1 MGLTAKDLQNLGPAA
16 RQQVL
21 NKLSARG
28 IKLDAESKY
37 RSQKAMRV
45 MPNGETMTFDSQ
57 REASRY
63 DQLNLM
69 LAAGRISDL
78 RLQVDFTLQEAYTDA
93 DGNRIRAI
101 RYRADFTYQKLVT
114 NKYMSDPGGCYEYC
128 DEWVPVVEDVKGIK
142 TKEYSLKKKL
152 MAEKFGITIQEV

>member
-21 NKLSARG
+21 NKLSEKG
-28 IKLDAESKY
+28 LKLETGSKY
-37 RSQKAMRV
+37 RSQKATRV
-45 MPNGETMTFDSQ
+45 MPNGKTMTFDSQ
-57 REASRY
+57 REARHY
-63 DQLNLM
+63 DELKLM

-93 DGNRIRAI
+93 EGNRIRAI
-101 RYRADFTYQKLVT
+101 RYKADFTYLD
-114 NKYMSDPGGCYEYC
+114 SGGRF
-128 DEWVPVVEDVKGIK
+128 VVEDVKGVK

-152 MAEKFGITIQEV
+152 MAEKFGIHIEEV